1 MPQKT
6 QTGEWHIPKDVK
18 AFVPTIPTCFEIV
31 TDAQFEIYHNFFDKS
46 QSVAHEATLHLT
58 NGKEV
63 PVERSKTEISHLTKR
78 LRLFLQDE
86 KVTREVIPR
95 KFLSILGGR
104 FQTSSEATEFQ
115 KKQCPCGK
123 LGVKKCS
130 RCHTQYYCDTS
141 CQRKD
146 WSKHKVNCVE

>member
-1 MPQKT
+1 MSLRFQLVSRLLPM
-6 QTGEWHIPKDVK
+6 
-18 AFVPTIPTCFEIV
+18 
-31 TDAQFEIYHNFFDKS
+31 HNSKFIITFLIKVAY
-46 QSVAHEATLHLT
+46 QSVAHKATLHLT

-86 KVTREVIPR
+86 KVTREVIPQ
-95 KFLSILGGR
+95 KSQLILGGR